1 MKYRKPQDLKSSG
14 IIKALI
20 SILALTI
27 VMVSLYVVS
36 FIPFEHIVNR
46 QIQAFNPSNQGMRH
60 FGYIQPQVVDG
71 FSEEPIEGASVVIPE
86 TDQQF
91 ITAQDGMTAIIKVP
105 IWEDVH
111 FAEISPKPWSEITL
125 IIYKEGYVEY
135 VLFHTH
141 VWEDQTRQGPRIMLF
156 PQVEGEKHEPF
167 SLVEGPHR
175 LWVKE
180 LVEKYRPGK

>member
-1 MKYRKPQDLKSSG
+1 
-14 IIKALI
+14 
-20 SILALTI
+20 
-27 VMVSLYVVS
+27 MVSLYVGS
-36 FIPFEHIVNR
+36 FIPFEHIISR
-46 QIQAFNPSNQGMRH
+46 QIHAFSPTTNQEVRH

-71 FSEEPIEGASVVIPE
+71 FSEEPIEGATVVIPE
-86 TDQQF
+86 IGQQF

-105 IWEDVH
+105 IKEDVH

-141 VWEDQTRQGPRIMLF
+141 VWEDQSRQGPRIMLF

-180 LVEKYRPGK
+180 LVDKYRPGK